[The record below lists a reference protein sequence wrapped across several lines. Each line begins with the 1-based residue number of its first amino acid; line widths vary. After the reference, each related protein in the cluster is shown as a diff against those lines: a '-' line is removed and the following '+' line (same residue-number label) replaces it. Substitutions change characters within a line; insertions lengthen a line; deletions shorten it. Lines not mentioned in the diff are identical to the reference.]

1 MTTELSFKDFFVQ
14 DKLRTHNCGELR
26 KEDIGKRV
34 TLMGWVHHRRDH
46 GGVIFIDLRD
56 REGLTQIVFNPEVNK
71 KAHDEADK
79 FRNEYVLYA
88 EGIVENRPAESVNP
102 KLPTGEIE
110 VLIDTVRQLNSCMP
124 LPFPLDETD
133 NITEELRLT
142 YRYLDFRRPTM
153 IEALKAR
160 HRVTIAVRNYL
171 NGQGFLEVET
181 PILTKSTP
189 EGARDYLVPSRV
201 NPGKFFALP
210 QSPQLLKQILMVG
223 GIDKYFQICKC
234 FRDEDLR
241 ADRQPEFTQID
252 MEMSFITKDEIFRVT
267 EGVISSAF
275 KAGIGMELTTPFQRM
290 PYKEAMDKYGCD
302 KPDLRFGLELFD
314 ATDILNNS
322 NFEIFNST
330 IASGGILKGLCYPGG
345 VKFSRKELD
354 DLTTFVTTYGAKGL
368 AWFKF
373 TNGEIQSPIAKFFD
387 TAQLNKVKE
396 ISGANDGDIVFLI
409 CATKKVTNDSLSALR
424 NHLARIGNLIAEG
437 TFNFVWIVDFPLF
450 QYNEEEKRYE
460 SEHHPFTA
468 PFVEDIDKLDTNPL
482 DVRSSSY
489 DLVVNGVEIAS
500 GSIRIHNYALQKKIF
515 EMLSLDE
522 ETIAKQFGF
531 FIDALKFGAPP
542 HGGIAPGLD
551 RLVMLMLGLT
561 SIRDVIAFPKTQKAS
576 CLLTKSPS
584 EVFDRQLRDL
594 NLKIV
599 N

>member
-1 MTTELSFKDFFVQ
+1 MTTDLSFKDFFVQ
-14 DKLRTHNCGELR
+14 DKLRTHNCAQLR

-34 TLMGWVHHRRDH
+34 VLMGWVNHRRDH

-56 REGLTQIVFNPEVNK
+56 REGLTQIVFNPAVDK
-71 KAHDEADK
+71 KSHDEAEK

-88 EGIVENRPAESVNP
+88 EGIVEPRPPESINP

-110 VLIDTVRQLNSCMP
+110 VLIDNVRQLNSCMP
-124 LPFPLDETD
+124 LPFPLDETS

-142 YRYLDFRRPTM
+142 YRYLDFRRPSMT
-153 IEALKAR
+153 EALKTR

-171 NGQGFLEVET
+171 NSEGFMEVET

-201 NPGKFFALP
+201 NPGTFYALP
-210 QSPQLLKQILMVG
+210 QSPQILKQILMVG

-252 MEMSFITKDEIFRVT
+252 MEMSFITKDEIFRIT

-275 KAGIGMELTTPFQRM
+275 KAGIGMDLHTPFPRM
-290 PYKEAMDKYGCD
+290 TYKEAVDKYGCD
-302 KPDLRFGLELFD
+302 KPDLRFGLELFE

-322 NFEIFNST
+322 NFSIFNST
-330 IASGGILKGLCYPGG
+330 IASGGILKGLRYPEGA
-345 VKFSRKELD
+345 KFSRKELD
-354 DLTTFVTTYGAKGL
+354 DLTAFVTTFGAKGL

-373 TNGEIQSPIAKFFD
+373 TGGEVQSPIAKFFD
-387 TAQLNKVKE
+387 NAKLNELKE
-396 ISGANDGDIVFLI
+396 VSGAKDGDIVFLV
-409 CATKKVTNDSLSALR
+409 CAAKKVANESMSALR
-424 NHLARIGNLIAEG
+424 NQLAKIGNLIAPNS
-437 TFNFVWIVDFPLF
+437 FNFVWIIDFPLF

-482 DVRSSSY
+482 EVRSSSY

-515 EMLSLDE
+515 EMLGMDE
-522 ETIAKQFGF
+522 ETIYKQFGF

-551 RLVMLMLGLT
+551 RLIMLMLGLT

-594 NLKIV
+594 NLKIIG
-599 N
+599 